1 MGTNEPQD
9 TPTVDPIPVTATDAA
24 LREREF
30 ARDVAGTVYDVTVKG
45 GLVKIGWS
53 SRFGWLTGAA
63 MFIPPVVN
71 WIASSDMS
79 EPLQALF
86 VGLGGALIGLTNSMR
101 QLQAR

>member
-1 MGTNEPQD
+1 MSTDAQD
-9 TPTVDPIPVTATDAA
+9 QQVVDPAPLTATDAA

-30 ARDVAGTVYDVTVKG
+30 AQDVAGAVYDVTVKG
-45 GLVKIGWS
+45 GLVKVGWS

-63 MFIPPVVN
+63 MFIPPIVN
-71 WIASSDMS
+71 WIASSGMS

-101 QLQAR
+101 QIQAR